1 MEPLIVPAEA
11 LESREKFER
20 WHMITSNH
28 LFPYNPYKITRK
40 ELRDKQLRSTIFDA
54 ILKAVNYI
62 YNGDKTLIDYKRG
75 IKKFNQ
81 YDSEV
86 IGLTIYIM
94 RTHYQISYT
103 NIGDIIQKDH
113 ANVIYHYKKHA
124 GLIELTQKNRMNY
137 MKLLKHLQDEEI
149 IPVI

>member
-1 MEPLIVPAEA
+1 MEQIIVPPEA
-11 LESREKFER
+11 LESREKFDR

-28 LFPYNPYKITRK
+28 LFPYNPYKSTKKELMDK
-40 ELRDKQLRSTIFDA
+40 ELRRTIFDA

-62 YNGDKTLIDYKRG
+62 YNGDNVVIDYKKG

-81 YDSEV
+81 HDSEV

-103 NIGDIIQKDH
+103 DIGDIIQKDH

-124 GLIELTQKNRMNY
+124 GLIELTQKNRINY
-137 MKLLKHLQDEEI
+137 MRLLKYLQDEEI